1 LDWRGPVARTV
12 LSATTLEQLRAIP
25 ASELLEDMVKKN
37 EAGAT
42 TRFGPVV
49 DGYFLPESP
58 AEIFAAGKQNDVP
71 MLAGWN
77 RDESRR

>member
-1 LDWRGPVARTV
+1 
-12 LSATTLEQLRAIP
+12 
-25 ASELLEDMVKKN
+25 MVKKN

-58 AEIFAAGKQNDVP
+58 AAIFAAGKQNDVP
-71 MLAGWN
+71 MLAGLDVEVD
-77 RDESRR
+77 RSADEDG